1 MDSSFT
7 LFLTLT
13 IIITPPPPPF
23 SPPLTA
29 FSDHVSGDLSAAR
42 LVPLNRLLF
51 PITFQKLGSDHLF
64 MSFRV
69 KKGKKKQQPAGRT
82 SRIFDIC

>member
-51 PITFQKLGSDHLF
+51 PITFQV
-64 MSFRV
+64 SFRFCSKRNESDV
-69 KKGKKKQQPAGRT
+69 EM
-82 SRIFDIC
+82 FC